1 MLPPHLLLALWLA
14 VPAPTAQEPAPVV
27 PGLHGNHGLNE
38 RQVGE
43 LLLSE
48 LRCTACHT
56 DDQPAPLAPDLTQVG
71 ARVNLDYL
79 QRFLA
84 DPAHVQPGTK
94 MPSVLPEEGREQVAL
109 ELAHFLVAREPA
121 GLRYGEASEA
131 GEAETRAGEKLFHT
145 VGCVACHDP
154 RVPAMEGAEVPEP
167 RPAAVR
173 LEHVPS
179 KYSQGSL
186 AAFLFHPLSSRPS
199 GRMPDLMLTRSEAL
213 AIASYLMGAGT
224 AVGDGERVIVSAK
237 LAAAGKQHYDAL
249 GCATCHE
256 EDSTTMAPPRA
267 ELDPTGGCLSA
278 APVAQYALDEGQ
290 RTALVSALRSPVDP
304 TDSGRID
311 ATLTAL
317 NCIGCHVRGE
327 RGGIAPEVDLYF
339 TTSEHELG
347 EEARIP
353 PQLTEVGAKLKSEWM
368 DRVLFSGAT
377 VRPYMFTRMPQY
389 GDRNLAHLPALL
401 ERVDSVEP
409 YPMTVP
415 ENNEEKREARDV
427 GRKLLGNTGGA
438 CVSCHN
444 FNGRISVNFKGM
456 DLITSYERLK
466 PSWFARFLITPQAY
480 RPGIVMPESW
490 PDGIAQFDDLDANT
504 ERQIQA
510 IWHFLSL
517 GTSAPEPQ
525 GLRSVRHDL
534 QVTDTTRTYRG
545 RSSIAGFRGIAVG
558 FPGGINYAFNAQNGT
573 LSALWKG
580 GYVSV
585 RWDGQGAGGFN
596 PSARPVQLAQDTS
609 FYRLAND
616 AEAWPLRPHMDE
628 EHPVDP
634 DPLYPRNLGYRFRGY
649 SFDEQSIPTFE
660 YRSGETTILDRSS
673 VETVDGQSRLRRVL
687 SFDAPAVD
695 PLHLR
700 VLTGPLEKI
709 SDGRYGI
716 PGLEVHVPE
725 EWVLL
730 RPLTTSET
738 ERELILT
745 LPLPQGPSQLTIDY
759 VLLD

>member
-1 MLPPHLLLALWLA
+1 MLLPHLTLALWATVL
-14 VPAPTAQEPAPVV
+14 VPAAQEPAPVV
-27 PGLHGNHGLNE
+27 PGLHGKHGLNE

-48 LRCTACHT
+48 LRCTACHA
-56 DDQPAPLAPDLTQVG
+56 DAQPAPLAPDLTEVG

-94 MPSVLPEEGREQVAL
+94 MPSVLPEEGREQIAL

-131 GEAETRAGEKLFHT
+131 DTRAGEKLFHT

-154 RVPAMEGAEVPEP
+154 RVSALEGVEVPEP
-167 RPAAVR
+167 RPGAVR
-173 LEHVPS
+173 LEHVVS
-179 KYSQGSL
+179 KYSLDSL
-186 AAFLFHPLSSRPS
+186 AEFLFHPLQSRPS
-199 GRMPDLMLTRSEAL
+199 GRMPDLLLKRSEAL

-224 AVGDGERVIVSAK
+224 PGERRVVISAE
-237 LAAAGKQHYDAL
+237 LAAAGKRHYDAL
-249 GCATCHE
+249 GCAACHE
-256 EDSTTMAPPRA
+256 EHSTPTGPPRA
-267 ELDPTGGCLSA
+267 ELEPTGGCLSQT
-278 APVAQYALDEGQ
+278 PVARYPLDGAQRAAL
-290 RTALVSALRSPVDP
+290 ASALRSPVTP
-304 TDSGRID
+304 TDAGRID
-311 ATLTAL
+311 STLTAL

-327 RGGIAPEVDLYF
+327 QGGIAPEVDLYF
-339 TTSEHELG
+339 TTSEYELG

-415 ENNEEKREARDV
+415 EAGDERREARDV

-466 PSWFARFLITPQAY
+466 PSWFARFLIAPQVY

-490 PDGIAQFDDLDANT
+490 PDGIAQFDDLDGNT

-517 GTSAPEPQ
+517 GTSAREPQ
-525 GLRSVRHDL
+525 GLRSVRNDL
-534 QVTDTTRTYRG
+534 LVTDTARTYRG

-558 FPGGINYAFNAQNGT
+558 FPGGTSYAFNAQNGT

-580 GYVSV
+580 GFVSV

-616 AEAWPLRPHMDE
+616 TEAWPLRPHMDE

-660 YRSGETTILDRSS
+660 YRSEEVTILDRCSP
-673 VETVDGQSRLRRVL
+673 ETIDGQSLLRRVL
-687 SFDAPAVD
+687 SFDAPESE

-700 VLTGPLEKI
+700 VLTGPIERVAE
-709 SDGRYGI
+709 GRYRI
-716 PGLEVHVPE
+716 PGLEVRVPE
-725 EWVLL
+725 MWVRL
-730 RPLTTSET
+730 RTLAGSET
-738 ERELILT
+738 EHELILT
-745 LPLPQGPSQLTIDY
+745 MPLPQGPSQLTIDY